1 MLSKIS
7 QTQREKCNEILNEE
21 SSETHRSRMW
31 DGATGQKEREMRDI
45 SQRLQFQLYKM
56 NSLRDICLV

>member
-7 QTQREKCNEILNEE
+7 QTQRGKCNEILNEE
-21 SSETHRSRMW
+21 SSETHRSRRR

-56 NSLRDICLV
+56 NSLRDI